1 MAPHADVTVE
11 FPDLNLNWSGHGY
24 CDSNEGDEPLENPFY
39 GWNWAKAHLEDDTV
53 LVFYDIKQKKEEKEF
68 YRCVFSQTEA

>member
-24 CDSNEGDEPLENPFY
+24 CDSNEGDEPLENPFMVGIGLKHTLKMIPY
-39 GWNWAKAHLEDDTV
+39 WCST
-53 LVFYDIKQKKEEKEF
+53 
-68 YRCVFSQTEA
+68 T